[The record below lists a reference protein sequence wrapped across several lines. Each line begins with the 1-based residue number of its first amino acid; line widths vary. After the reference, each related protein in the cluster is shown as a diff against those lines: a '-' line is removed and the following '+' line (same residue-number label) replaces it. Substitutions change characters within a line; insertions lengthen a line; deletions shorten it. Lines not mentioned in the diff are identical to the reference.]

1 MRIALILLGLAT
13 IVTPVAADGELCGG
27 LWLRDVAAESG
38 LEFDHA
44 TGAVG
49 AKHLPETMGAG
60 LAWFDYDLDGRLDLY
75 VVQSGPFPP
84 SGAAAARN
92 RLFRNL
98 GGGRFAEVTDAAGA
112 GDPGYGQ
119 GVVAADVDG
128 DGFVDLYVSNF
139 GPDVLLRNRGDGTF
153 VDDTSRA
160 GLGLSGWSASA
171 AFGDA
176 DRDGDL
182 DLYVT
187 RYVEY
192 DPALDVFCGDPESGR
207 RRYCDPTLFRGA
219 TDRYYRNLG
228 RGRFEVATDDAGFGE
243 ADGKGLGVVFTDL
256 DGDGFPDVYVAN
268 DLTIN
273 LLYHNRGDGTFEAQ
287 SLISGAGLNRDGK
300 AEAGMGL
307 AVGDVDG
314 DGDPDLMV
322 SNFDVETNT
331 LYENLGRLE
340 FRDVAAE
347 SNFGPPSF
355 NLLGFGLILGDLD
368 LDGDLD
374 AYTANGHIFER
385 PNRDTTAYA
394 QPDLLLLG
402 DGEGGFRPAVC
413 GPAFDSRYVGR
424 GLAAADYDDDGDLD
438 IAVVN
443 NGGPLQLLRNDGPRR
458 EWLGVSLT
466 GRPPNT
472 EAVGARVSVDSGS
485 RTQVRWVQAGQS
497 YVSSN
502 DRRLLFGF
510 VAGETPRKVTIDW
523 PDGSSAAIEAPDSRR
538 YLHVRQ
544 GSEFRSAETTG
555 SVPSS
560 FVPAGLAVFF
570 AAIALGS
577 WIFVRRRSRRR

>member
-1 MRIALILLGLAT
+1 MRGVLILLALAAM
-13 IVTPVAADGELCGG
+13 VTPLAAEGEPCGG

-38 LEFDHA
+38 LDFEHA
-44 TGAVG
+44 NGATG

-60 LAWFDYDLDGRLDLY
+60 LAWFDYDLDGRIDLY

-84 SGAAAARN
+84 DGADAARN

-98 GGGRFAEVTDAAGA
+98 GGGSFADVTDAAGA

-171 AFGDA
+171 AFADA

-192 DPALDVFCGDPESGR
+192 DPALDIFCGDPESGR

-219 TDRYYRNLG
+219 TDRYYRNVG
-228 RGRFEVATDDAGFGE
+228 GGRFEDATDDAGFGE

-256 DGDGFPDVYVAN
+256 DDDGFPDVYVAN

-273 LLYHNRGDGTFEAQ
+273 LLYRNRGDGAFEAL

-385 PNRDTTAYA
+385 PNRDTSTYA

-402 DGEGGFRPAVC
+402 DGSGRFRPAVC
-413 GPAFDSRYVGR
+413 GPAFDSRHVGR
-424 GLAAADYDDDGDLD
+424 GLAAADYDEDGDLD
-438 IAVVN
+438 IAVGN
-443 NGGPLQLLRNDGPRR
+443 NGGPLQLLRNDRLQR
-458 EWLGVSLT
+458 EWLGVRLS

-472 EAVGARVSVDSGS
+472 EAVGARVSVESG
-485 RTQVRWVQAGQS
+485 RRKQVRWVEAGQS

-510 VAGETPRKVTIDW
+510 ADGESPRKVTIEW
-523 PDGSSAAIEAPDSRR
+523 PDGSSAAIEAPEPRR

-544 GSEFRSAETTG
+544 GSESRSAGTAG
-555 SVPSS
+555 SAPGGLVP
-560 FVPAGLAVFF
+560 VGLALLVS
-570 AAIALGS
+570 AAAVAS
-577 WIFVRRRSRRR
+577 WIFFRRRSRRG